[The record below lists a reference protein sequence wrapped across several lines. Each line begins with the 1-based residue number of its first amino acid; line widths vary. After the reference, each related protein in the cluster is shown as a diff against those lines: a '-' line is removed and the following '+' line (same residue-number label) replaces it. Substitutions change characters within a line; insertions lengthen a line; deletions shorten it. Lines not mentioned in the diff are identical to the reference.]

1 MALLSDLVTTGGLK
15 PMGVAATVDGAPS
28 GADDTLDVL
37 YVTETGEQASEQG
50 LRWATRGG
58 ALPADGDDAL
68 LFLDSLGDPWALV
81 WPSGGS
87 PDVSGSLSA
96 LDARLDA
103 LEAAIPQARVYGST
117 HAAIAN
123 GASGTFSFDSE
134 SFDSGLHST
143 TVNPSR
149 LIAPVAGLYQVTAG
163 LATSATVVGRAFLRV
178 FKNGTTE
185 MGRGPSMLS
194 GAAET
199 GVSVPLHLAA
209 SDYVELQMQNSSG
222 ASITPLGGPDLTWLA
237 MARLGSF

>member
-37 YVTETGEQASEQG
+37 YVTETGEPASEQG

-103 LEAAIPQARVYGST
+103 LEAVPTVTSVAAFANSWTNFDADRPARYWKIGNTVFLTGLIKSGT
-117 HAAIAN
+117 VGLAAFTLPVGFRPVSVNGLIFATASN
-123 GASGTFSFDSE
+123 GAFGYVVITHDGNVVPNVGSNVYFSLD
-134 SFDSGLHST
+134 GLRFP
-143 TVNPSR
+143 VN
-149 LIAPVAGLYQVTAG
+149 
-163 LATSATVVGRAFLRV
+163 
-178 FKNGTTE
+178 
-185 MGRGPSMLS
+185 
-194 GAAET
+194 
-199 GVSVPLHLAA
+199 
-209 SDYVELQMQNSSG
+209 
-222 ASITPLGGPDLTWLA
+222 
-237 MARLGSF
+237 